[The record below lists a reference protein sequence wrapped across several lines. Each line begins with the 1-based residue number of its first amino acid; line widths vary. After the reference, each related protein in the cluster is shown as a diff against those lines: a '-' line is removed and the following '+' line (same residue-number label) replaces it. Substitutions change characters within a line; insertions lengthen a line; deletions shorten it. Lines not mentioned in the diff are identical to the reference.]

1 MKNLVLRAALSCG
14 LICGVG
20 QAAFAQQ
27 AASSGGGQA
36 AGAPADKTAPSYD
49 MKAQAALDLGQ
60 VGKKFASLAEAMP
73 AEKFTWR
80 PADGVRSISELYLHV
95 AASNYGILTM
105 MGAAVP
111 TGVDNKGMEKSTTDK
126 AKIVAELNKSFANA
140 IAVVNGMTNAE
151 FAKAQPKLGPE
162 ANSGD
167 VIYILVTHLHEHLG
181 QAIANARANG
191 IVPPWTVEAMK
202 AAAKK
207 KAETPQP

>member
-1 MKNLVLRAALSCG
+1 MKNLILRAALSAM
-14 LICGVG
+14 LICCVGGVVSG
-20 QAAFAQQ
+20 QEAA
-27 AASSGGGQA
+27 GGGQMA
-36 AGAPADKTAPSYD
+36 AGQAGDKTAPSYD

-60 VGKKFASLAEAMP
+60 LQKKFVSLAEAMP

-80 PADGVRSISELYLHV
+80 PAEGVRSISELYLHV

-111 TGVDNKGMEKSTTDK
+111 NGVDNKGMEKSTTDK

-140 IAVVNGMTNAE
+140 ISVVNGMTNAE
-151 FAKAQPKLGPE
+151 FAKAQPKLGPD

-167 VIYILVTHLHEHLG
+167 VIYILVTHLHEHMG

-202 AAAKK
+202 KAAEKNTEAPK
-207 KAETPQP
+207 E

>member
-1 MKNLVLRAALSCG
+1 MKNLILRAALSCV

-20 QAAFAQQ
+20 RAACAQQ
-27 AASSGGGQA
+27 GASPGAGQA
-36 AGAPADKTAPSYD
+36 AGAADKTAPSYD

-60 VGKKFASLAEAMP
+60 LQKKFVSLAEAMP

-80 PADGVRSISELYLHV
+80 PAEGVRSISELYLHV

-105 MGAAVP
+105 MGTAVP
-111 TGVDNKGMEKSTTDK
+111 AGVDNKGMEKSTTDK

-140 IAVVNGMTNAE
+140 IAVTNGMTNAE
-151 FAKAQPKLGPE
+151 FAKAQPKLGPQ

-207 KAETPQP
+207 KAEAPQE

>member
-1 MKNLVLRAALSCG
+1 MKNLILRAALSAM
-14 LICGVG
+14 LICCVGGVVSG
-20 QAAFAQQ
+20 QEAA
-27 AASSGGGQA
+27 GGGQMA
-36 AGAPADKTAPSYD
+36 AGQAADKTAPSYD

-60 VGKKFASLAEAMP
+60 LQKKFVSLAEAMP

-80 PADGVRSISELYLHV
+80 PAEGVRSISELYLHV

-111 TGVDNKGMEKSTTDK
+111 SGVDNKGMEKSTTDK

-140 IAVVNGMTNAE
+140 ISVVNGMTNAE
-151 FAKAQPKLGPE
+151 FAKAQPKLGPD

-167 VIYILVTHLHEHLG
+167 VIYILVTHLHEHMG

-202 AAAKK
+202 KAAEKNTEAPK
-207 KAETPQP
+207 E